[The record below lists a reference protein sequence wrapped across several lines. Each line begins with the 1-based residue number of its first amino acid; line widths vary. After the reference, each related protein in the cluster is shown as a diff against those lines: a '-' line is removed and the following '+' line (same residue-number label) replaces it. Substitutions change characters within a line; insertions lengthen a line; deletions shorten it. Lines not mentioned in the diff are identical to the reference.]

1 MDSRPSPGNPA
12 SDGRHPT
19 AALAVFLVIGVYV
32 VFWTLQT
39 TLSSINLDAHGDM
52 VENFAWG
59 IGWQLGYYKHPPFFA
74 WMSAVWFLIFP
85 RANIFYY
92 LLSTTSVAVAMWAMW
107 RISTRVFDRN
117 QQILVVASV
126 FFLPPLTFLAQNYN
140 ATSAMLPLWALTFLF
155 YLRLIERRSP
165 FDAILLGLIAALA
178 ILAKYH
184 SSVLLLAI
192 AVHAMVDR
200 EVRPIFRTPLPW
212 LTVLAGGLALTP
224 HLVWMIGN
232 DFITVRYAS
241 EQGSGNWTDAL
252 TYATR
257 FPLAILLYALPAF
270 LLLIPH
276 RYRNDGQPLFAL
288 NQWRAFRETLAGRAL
303 VFVTVL
309 PPLATVVF
317 GLLLN
322 AKVSSLWA
330 IPFFVFI
337 PFFLVAILPRKLAA
351 RRKFVVPLVMAVYGT
366 TLLALAPSIRERAMQ
381 RARGNSTTPVEAI
394 ADVVQTRWRAATTKP
409 LMIVAGDNMVANA
422 VSFYASDRP
431 QAIQQSSLKLTPWIT
446 EDDIEKAGGTYI
458 CVLTPID
465 ACRETVVNLFGRID
479 EEEAIQV
486 PAMKGAGR
494 PPYWEATL
502 LMRYPGR

>member
-1 MDSRPSPGNPA
+1 M
-12 SDGRHPT
+12 
-19 AALAVFLVIGVYV
+19 
-32 VFWTLQT
+32 
-39 TLSSINLDAHGDM
+39 
-52 VENFAWG
+52 
-59 IGWQLGYYKHPPFFA
+59 
-74 WMSAVWFLIFP
+74 
-85 RANIFYY
+85 
-92 LLSTTSVAVAMWAMW
+92 
-107 RISTRVFDRN
+107 
-117 QQILVVASV
+117 
-126 FFLPPLTFLAQNYN
+126 
-140 ATSAMLPLWALTFLF
+140 
-155 YLRLIERRSP
+155 
-165 FDAILLGLIAALA
+165 
-178 ILAKYH
+178 
-184 SSVLLLAI
+184 
-192 AVHAMVDR
+192 
-200 EVRPIFRTPLPW
+200 
-212 LTVLAGGLALTP
+212 
-224 HLVWMIGN
+224 
-232 DFITVRYAS
+232 
-241 EQGSGNWTDAL
+241 
-252 TYATR
+252 
-257 FPLAILLYALPAF
+257 
-270 LLLIPH
+270 
-276 RYRNDGQPLFAL
+276 
-288 NQWRAFRETLAGRAL
+288 
-303 VFVTVL
+303 FVTVL

-351 RRKFVVPLVMAVYGT
+351 RQKFVVPLVMAVYGT

-479 EEEAIQV
+479 GEEAMQV